1 MEGSDDTSTGDAAGW
16 CWEYESCECNQS
28 LVDFEGNTDKLIGL
42 GSKFVV
48 SKECWELIS
57 IGNQFLDSKQY
68 RYELEKEENFEIL
81 LNSK

>member
-1 MEGSDDTSTGDAAGW
+1 MEESNDTSAGDAAGW

-48 SKECWELIS
+48 SKEC
-57 IGNQFLDSKQY
+57 
-68 RYELEKEENFEIL
+68 
-81 LNSK
+81 